1 MHAAGTEPSAWQRA
15 SLHCCC
21 WSHLCT
27 CLRVDGTPHACR
39 VLPLVP
45 AAWKVT
51 HWSASSGDALAAAVH
66 CTRGTALTALP
77 CTRGS
82 CSSRLRLDGSTTFGR
97 SAHARLPAPCRHAHP
112 TARVTVLPCACCD
125 SPLLPCPTRCTAMP
139 HLVYCPASPGV
150 PLCVAQQVDVRV
162 LNLVVCWETVARTAA
177 TVLAVF
183 GGVRVKVKAAQYGG
197 QRISCCLGRQREANG
212 RQREAHSQILEAQA
226 AA

>member
-1 MHAAGTEPSAWQRA
+1 MAPHTRAACSPLYLQNGRQRTGQP
-15 SLHCCC
+15 
-21 WSHLCT
+21 HL
-27 CLRVDGTPHACR
+27 AM
-39 VLPLVP
+39 
-45 AAWKVT
+45 
-51 HWSASSGDALAAAVH
+51 H
-66 CTRGTALTALP
+66 CTRGTALTALH

-82 CSSRLRLDGSTTFGR
+82 CSSRWRLNGPGCSR
-97 SAHARLPAPCRHAHP
+97 SAHASLPASCRHHHP
-112 TARVTVLPCACCD
+112 TARVTALTSACCS
-125 SPLLPCPTRCTAMP
+125 SPLLPCPTRCTALP
-139 HLVYCPASPGV
+139 HPVYCPASPGV

-183 GGVRVKVKAAQYGG
+183 GGVRVKVKAVQYGG